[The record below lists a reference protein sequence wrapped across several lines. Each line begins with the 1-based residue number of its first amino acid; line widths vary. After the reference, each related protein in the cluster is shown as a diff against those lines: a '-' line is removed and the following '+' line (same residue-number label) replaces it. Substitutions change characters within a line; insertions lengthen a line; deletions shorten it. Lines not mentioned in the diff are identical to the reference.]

1 MSLVFMGTP
10 DFVVPVLDAL
20 VQGGY
25 SVGGVY
31 TQPDRPSGRGRIAD
45 PSPVKQYAVRM
56 GLPVYQPDTW
66 QAPETIGQLASLA
79 PEFIVVAAY
88 GSILPG
94 EAVNI
99 PTHSC
104 INVHPSLLPKYRG
117 PAPVVSALLDGMS
130 ITGVT
135 LIVLEE
141 KVDAGPVI
149 AQRAVNVEEFDTT
162 GVLTSRLFIEGAR
175 LLIETLPK
183 WLKGEIIPQN
193 QDDQSAT
200 TTKKLIKTDGEL
212 DWSQP
217 QMHLL
222 RQVKALDPWPGTYS
236 FWRGQQVKILEV
248 SPTDVRGDGLYGR
261 VVMLSNVNGPRIG
274 VIVGDGKILE
284 LHRVQLAG
292 RRPSQ
297 LTDFIQGHP
306 NFLDS
311 QLPS

>member
-66 QAPETIGQLASLA
+66 ETPETIGQLASLA

-130 ITGVT
+130 TTGVT
-135 LIVLEE
+135 LIVLEG

-162 GVLTSRLFIEGAR
+162 GVLTSRLFMEGAR
-175 LLIETLPK
+175 LLTETLPK
-183 WLKGEIIPQN
+183 WLKGEITPQN

-217 QMHLL
+217 QTHLL

-236 FWRGQQVKILEV
+236 FWRGQQFKILEV

-261 VVMLSNVNGPRIG
+261 VVMLSNAHGPRIG
-274 VIVGDGKILE
+274 VIAGDGKILE

-292 RRPSQ
+292 RRPLP